1 MKNATLKNVMP
12 ESPASRH
19 DHLSSRHPV
28 EIGLWMTAMA
38 RAGGAACRIHED
50 LVERCVRLWSVRARA

>member
-1 MKNATLKNVMP
+1 MKHLTSKNQTP
-12 ESPASRH
+12 ESLTPRQ

-38 RAGGAACRIHED
+38 RAGGAACRID
-50 LVERCVRLWSVRARA
+50 DVLVERCVRRWCVQALA